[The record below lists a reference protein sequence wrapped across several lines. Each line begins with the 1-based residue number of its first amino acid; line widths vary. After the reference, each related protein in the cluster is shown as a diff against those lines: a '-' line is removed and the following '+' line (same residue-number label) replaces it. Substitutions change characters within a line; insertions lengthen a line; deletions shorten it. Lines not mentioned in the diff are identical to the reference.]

1 MDAASR
7 ILPMA
12 RRESSRRAMSLLE
25 LAIVGVM
32 LALLALAGISRF
44 GHNTLANG
52 VADGFA
58 RQLSL
63 ALAHARRGTISTGD
77 NHYLQLSPASGNV
90 TSFVLMRRAAGGDEQ
105 VGQIRTVPQDV
116 TVTSALKELEFDFDG
131 TALAAYSVSIAG
143 PDRSWNATVVLLT
156 GVTEVTESTP

>member
-12 RRESSRRAMSLLE
+12 RRGSSRRAMSLLE
-25 LAIVGVM
+25 LAIVGAV
-32 LALLALAGISRF
+32 LALLALAGFSRF

-52 VADGFA
+52 GAEGFT

-90 TSFVLMRRAAGGDEQ
+90 TSFVLMRRAAGGDEP
-105 VGQIRTVPQDV
+105 VGQIHTVPQDV

-143 PDRSWNATVVLLT
+143 PDRSWNVTVVPLT
-156 GVTEVTESTP
+156 GATEVTETTP